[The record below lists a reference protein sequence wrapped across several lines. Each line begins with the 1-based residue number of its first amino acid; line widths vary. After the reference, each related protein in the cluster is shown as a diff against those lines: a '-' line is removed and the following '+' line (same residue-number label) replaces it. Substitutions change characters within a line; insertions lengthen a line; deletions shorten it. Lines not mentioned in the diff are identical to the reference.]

1 MVQQLVHIHKGT
13 AYFKRRTVAII
24 LFNRLIVI
32 AEKDVVYNKFP
43 IPLINRLEKHF
54 LVMSSG
60 LTKLQEELTREL
72 EDWVE
77 DFASILHQTH
87 EKQRLFQNKIPLNQ
101 FASLFFSSVWFCL
114 SLLLLKLS
122 KSSHFPKILQEESDI
137 HLILYRCCY
146 SCPNT

>member
-1 MVQQLVHIHKGT
+1 MVQQLVHIYKGT
-13 AYFKRRTVAII
+13 AYFKRRTFAII

-77 DFASILHQTH
+77 DFAPILHWTH

-114 SLLLLKLS
+114 SLLLVKLS
-122 KSSHFPKILQEESDI
+122 KSSHFLKYYKRKVTFTLFITGVVT
-137 HLILYRCCY
+137 YA
-146 SCPNT
+146 